1 MNTRPNCYQCKYFR
15 ITWQSQFPYACGYF
29 GFKGKMIPS
38 ATVKQTNGVE
48 CQAFQQKT
56 AGSSEVVNTPP
67 LTPPKGPP
75 KPGTI
80 LKLPGKNL
88 IKPPKR

>member
-1 MNTRPNCYQCKYFR
+1 MSTRPNCYQCRYFR

-29 GFKGKMIPS
+29 GFKGKMLPS
-38 ATVKQTNGVE
+38 TTVKQTNGVE
-48 CQAFQQKT
+48 CGAFMDKT
-56 AGSSEVVNTPP
+56 NSNPSTPAK
-67 LTPPKGPP
+67 TPPKGPP
-75 KPGTI
+75 QPGTI